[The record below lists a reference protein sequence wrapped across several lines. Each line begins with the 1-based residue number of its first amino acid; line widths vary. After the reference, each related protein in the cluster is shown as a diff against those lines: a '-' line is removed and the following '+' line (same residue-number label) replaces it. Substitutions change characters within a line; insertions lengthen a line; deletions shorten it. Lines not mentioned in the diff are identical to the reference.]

1 MERGAVDMIDQMV
14 LANIML
20 DIFAIVLS
28 LIPVVYTL
36 SNHRCRQRLNQYFL
50 GISISN
56 IFMIFGDLADWVFQ
70 KVMTPSQFVTLN
82 VLTVVFYV
90 ASAFVLYFFARYME
104 EYLKLP
110 TKTWKWYMTSV
121 RLVCGIQIL
130 FAILSPFTGAIFVV
144 TETGYVRGSLFLI
157 SQLVPLYCY
166 LLFTATVILYRK
178 KLDRRE
184 VIFFLLYIF
193 VPLGGGATQMFL
205 RGIAVVNIGVSL
217 ALLFILVNI
226 QFEHEIRLREQEK
239 ELAQM
244 GVDLM
249 LSQIQP
255 HFLYNAL
262 ATISH
267 LCKRDPVEAQKA
279 IQEFTAFLR
288 TNMDSLKRRDPVP
301 FEQELNHVMN
311 YLYLEQ
317 RRFQNRL
324 KIVYEIRA
332 VQFSVPPLSVQPLVE
347 NAVRHG
353 ILKKEDGGVLI
364 IRTWEGPDSF
374 FVAVED
380 DGVGIER
387 AGQLPNLGDHAHIGI
402 ENVRSRLA
410 STVGGTLDIASSDQG
425 TTVTLTIPKRGGAT
439 YAVSGGR

>member
-1 MERGAVDMIDQMV
+1 MIDQMV

-36 SNHRCRQRLNQYFL
+36 SNHRHRQRLNQYFL
-50 GISISN
+50 GISVSN

-70 KVMTPSQFVTLN
+70 EVTTPSQYVALN

-110 TKTWKWYMTSV
+110 TKTRRWYMTSV

-144 TETGYVRGSLFLI
+144 TETGYVRGGLFLI

-178 KLDRRE
+178 KLARRE

-193 VPLGGGATQMFL
+193 VPMGGGAAQMFL

-226 QFEHEIRLREQEK
+226 QFEYEIKVKKQEG
-239 ELAQM
+239 ELARLS
-244 GVDLM
+244 VDIM

-262 ATISH
+262 GTISH
-267 LCKRDPVEAQKA
+267 LCKHDPVDAQKA
-279 IQEFTAFLR
+279 IQEFSAFLR
-288 TNMDSLKRRDPVP
+288 GNMDSLKNRDPVP
-301 FEQELNHVMN
+301 FDQELNHVMN
-311 YLYLEQ
+311 YLRLEQ

-324 KIVYEIRA
+324 KIVYEIQATR
-332 VQFSVPPLSVQPLVE
+332 FSVPPLSVQPLVE

-353 ILKKEDGGVLI
+353 ILKKEDGGVLT
-364 IRTWEGPDSF
+364 IRTWEGPDAF

-380 DGVGIER
+380 DGVGFER
-387 AGQLPNLGDHAHIGI
+387 ASRFPDLGDHAHIGI
-402 ENVRSRLA
+402 ENVRGRLA
-410 STVGGTLDIASSDQG
+410 STVGGTLSIESSDQG
-425 TTVTLTIPKRGGAT
+425 ATVILTIPK
-439 YAVSGGR
+439 